1 MITLQQWLEL
11 TKYRIT
17 ETSEYNWNCYG
28 ENAFTFSYWDKSH
41 QGVSTDIIYDLK
53 NQQIYEVTA
62 HDFMM
67 SKSYRM
73 INPKYKPAYDKEVK
87 DRKLDDMA
95 YDDVE
100 YIDLEVEE
108 DFLEKLTAIL
118 NYETYDTRIQVPL
131 DLDRDKMYELMQQ
144 AHKADMSLN
153 EYVESL
159 LRRVVDEVN
168 LTEPNKKKTKSK
180 GKSK

>member
-11 TKYRIT
+11 TEYRIT
-17 ETSEYNWNCYG
+17 ETGDYGWSCYG
-28 ENAFTFSYWDKSH
+28 EHAQTFTYWDGSH
-41 QGVSTDIIYDLK
+41 TGVSTDIIYDLK
-53 NQQIYEVTA
+53 NQQVYEVTA

-95 YDDVE
+95 YDDVP
-100 YIDLEVEE
+100 YTDLEVDE
-108 DFLEKLTAIL
+108 DLVEKLTAIL
-118 NYETYDTRIQVPL
+118 NYKTYDTRIQVPL
-131 DLDRDKMYELMQQ
+131 ELNRDEIHQMMTE

-153 EYVESL
+153 EYVEHL
-159 LRRVVDEVN
+159 LRRVVDEIDVKK
-168 LTEPNKKKTKSK
+168 PKKKKQPK
-180 GKSK
+180 PLF